1 LLYTWCTTI
10 TPRQLIA
17 DSSSSSNKRK
27 KTAMWRCCGYQL
39 NFQSQQA
46 TEIFKPSNG
55 PSTTQRGP
63 TKGTRSH
70 SKTSNTEFGIGPCQ
84 PAESWIASHLE
95 QLIIL
100 LSSSVH
106 KCRRFGR
113 PTNNDSQCA
122 SLRYNQSFPFHQL
135 KQLCLYK

>member
-70 SKTSNTEFGIGPCQ
+70 SKTSNTEFG
-84 PAESWIASHLE
+84 ESGLASQQNLGLHR
-95 QLIIL
+95 I
-100 LSSSVH
+100 LSSSSSSSVAP
-106 KCRRFGR
+106 FINVAASVGQ
-113 PTNNDSQCA
+113 PTTTHNA
-122 SLRYNQSFPFHQL
+122 LRCVTTKVFLSIN
-135 KQLCLYK
+135 